1 MTFTACDQPD
11 AAPDAQPVAVT
22 SDSFIAATA
31 EIDDARLA
39 ALADA
44 FDADPVGVVDR
55 LERDAGGRSALRRY
69 IAAMLDQDEAVRLGR
84 QSAMVLSDAESL
96 ARPEPQ
102 DGGVW
107 YPRAEDAGFFTGG
120 VAAALAS
127 KPAQIGDF
135 ARGAGRPAPSIDNLE
150 TWLSAPVSNLPRPA
164 RAAFDDAFRAAAYH
178 AQ

>member
-11 AAPDAQPVAVT
+11 PAPDAPPVAVT
-22 SDSFIAATA
+22 GDTFIAATA

-69 IAAMLDQDEAVRLGR
+69 LAAMLDHDEAARLGR
-84 QSAMVLSDAESL
+84 QSAMVLSDAQSL
-96 ARPEPQ
+96 ARPETQ

-107 YPRAEDAGFFTGG
+107 YPHAEDAGFFTGA

-127 KPAQIGDF
+127 KRATIGDF
-135 ARGAGRPAPSIDNLE
+135 ARGAGRPAPSVEDLE
-150 TWLSAPVSNLPRPA
+150 TWLSAPASDLPRPA

-178 AQ
+178 AR

>member
-1 MTFTACDQPD
+1 MSFTACDQPD
-11 AAPDAQPVAVT
+11 AAPDAPPVAVT
-22 SDSFIAATA
+22 SDTFIAATA
-31 EIDDARLA
+31 EIDEDRLA
-39 ALADA
+39 ALANA

-69 IAAMLDQDEAVRLGR
+69 LAAMLNHDDAARLGR

-96 ARPEPQ
+96 ARPETQ

-135 ARGAGRPAPSIDNLE
+135 ARGAGRPAPSVEDLE
-150 TWLSAPVSNLPRPA
+150 TWLSAPVSGLPRPA

>member
-1 MTFTACDQPD
+1 MTLTACDQPD
-11 AAPDAQPVAVT
+11 AAPAAQPVAVT

-31 EIDDARLA
+31 EIDEHRLA

-44 FDADPVGVVDR
+44 FDADHLGVVDR

-69 IAAMLDQDEAVRLGR
+69 IAAMLDQDEVARLGR

-96 ARPEPQ
+96 ARPETQ

-127 KPAQIGDF
+127 KPATIGDF
-135 ARGAGRPAPSIDNLE
+135 ARGAGRPAPSVEDLE
-150 TWLSAPVSNLPRPA
+150 TWLSAPVSALPRPA
-164 RAAFDDAFRAAAYH
+164 RAAFDDAFRAAAYD
-178 AQ
+178 AP